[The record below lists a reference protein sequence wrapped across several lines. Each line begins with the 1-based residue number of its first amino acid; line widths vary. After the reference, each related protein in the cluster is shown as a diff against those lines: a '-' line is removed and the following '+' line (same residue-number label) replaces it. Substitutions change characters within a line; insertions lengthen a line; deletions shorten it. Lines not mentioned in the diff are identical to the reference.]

1 MFFSCFFRAFFS
13 LITQETT
20 VKTQKEAKRT
30 VDLSGLFL
38 YDKSRPKREGVRRVA
53 RRSNDIFAPPREKR
67 GFGWVILIVLA
78 LAALIA
84 AGLFMNKAANRRVV
98 FTTEK
103 VAVMGLDKTYEGFS
117 ILHLSDLHASDVGSD
132 PSLWRDLLYGRSFH
146 AIVLSGDMVGAT
158 GNDEPL
164 LSLIHAL
171 RQVKADVPIYFISGD
186 EDPAPVISTPQDT
199 PEVLAGW
206 VRAAQKQGAIYLDAP
221 VAQKVGKRTVWFVP
235 QYLYDMDIQT
245 MIDSLNGQIADMEKA
260 GQQYTAEGGAVYRA
274 LQYRLDAMLRTQEA
288 VKLMTDADMQIAVNH
303 SPLESSYIRTSLEW
317 ADKQQVFSFR
327 QIDLLLCGDLCGGYW
342 RLPGAGPV
350 YIPERG
356 FFPGDSNVMGLQR
369 INSINQYISPG
380 LGAGEANPLPGRLIN
395 PPGATLIKFTGTIQ

>member
-1 MFFSCFFRAFFS
+1 M
-13 LITQETT
+13 
-20 VKTQKEAKRT
+20 
-30 VDLSGLFL
+30 
-38 YDKSRPKREGVRRVA
+38 A

-84 AGLFMNKAANRRVV
+84 AGLFMNKAANQRV
-98 FTTEK
+98 TLATEK

-132 PSLWRDLLYGRSFH
+132 PSLWRDLLYGKSFQ

-171 RQVKADVPIYFISGD
+171 QQVKADVPLYFISGD
-186 EDPAPVISTPQDT
+186 EDPAPVLSAAHGTPD
-199 PEVLAGW
+199 VLADW
-206 VRAAQKQGAIYLDAP
+206 VLAAQEKGAIYLDAP
-221 VAQKVGKRTVWFVP
+221 VAQKVGKKTVWFVP
-235 QYLYDMDIQT
+235 QYLYDMDPQS
-245 MIDSLNGQIADMEKA
+245 MIDSLNGQIADMEKN
-260 GQQYTAEGGAVYRA
+260 GQQYTAEGSAVYRA
-274 LQYRLDAMLRTQEA
+274 LKYRLDAMLRTQEA
-288 VKLMTDADMQIAVNH
+288 IKTMTDADLQIAVNH
-303 SPLESSYIRTSLEW
+303 SPLEASYIRTSLEW
-317 ADKQQVFSFR
+317 ADKSAVFSFR

-342 RLPGAGPV
+342 RLPGVGPV

-356 FFPGDSNVMGLQR
+356 FFPGNDNVKGLHR

-380 LGAGEANPLPGRLIN
+380 LGAGKANPLPGRLIN
-395 PPGATLIKFTGTIQ
+395 PPGATLLKFTGTIQ